1 MGNVPD
7 EVQKMF
13 NTEFGIKVGYNSVTN
28 MLYYLEEYKSKLS
41 QSSTATNNLISA
53 LQDTNSGRS
62 SDKYGT
68 IIFGY
73 NLRGVK
79 RGSVDGGQWDR
90 TGGLYNRGVT
100 QIDIAD
106 FDDNGTINPATEI
119 VEENNYYPFG
129 LKHKG
134 YNQLPGDGYK
144 YKFQEQERNEE
155 LGLNWDSFKWRNYD
169 YAIGRF
175 FNIDPLAEQ
184 YSYQS
189 PYNFAENRVI
199 DGRELEGLE
208 WESIHNEDGS
218 TTLQLTIQLYNQAD
232 LNEKQL

>member
-1 MGNVPD
+1 MGNVPE
-7 EVQKMF
+7 EVQKIF

-41 QSSTATNNLISA
+41 LSSTATNNLISA

-79 RGSVDGGQWDR
+79 GGSVDGGQWDR

-106 FDDNGTINPATEI
+106 FDDEGRYRNMLYSKALNPRAFNMARIFEHEYLGGHQKFMI
-119 VEENNYYPFG
+119 G
-129 LKHKG
+129 G
-134 YNQLPGDGYK
+134 YGDGNEYNMGK
-144 YKFQEQERNEE
+144 VVKATNLFARERNLTERLHYGSGVIIFGNTSQYGSE
-155 LGLNWDSFKWRNYD
+155 REQRKAVKSMIDSGTVNSLFVK
-169 YAIGRF
+169 
-175 FNIDPLAEQ
+175 
-184 YSYQS
+184 
-189 PYNFAENRVI
+189 
-199 DGRELEGLE
+199 
-208 WESIHNEDGS
+208 SI
-218 TTLQLTIQLYNQAD
+218 
-232 LNEKQL
+232 K